1 MKTLKIF
8 SLIAAVGFL
17 ASCSSNRD
25 LVSLDEYD
33 DLYYQG
39 NDHAAAQKPAQKSE
53 FFPEDKTDAAESA
66 YYGSDGYNE
75 GPADAEPIDDSTSK
89 AAGDD
94 DYYDPDYARRI
105 DNFHRSNEPEYIY
118 DRAYDSSPRVQMSLG
133 YSSFG
138 SYGGLGFG
146 LSYGNIYRPYGYPYY
161 SPYMDPWYFHT
172 SYWYNPFYYR
182 PYYSPFFD
190 PWSPY
195 PYYSPYAMYNPY
207 RYGYGY
213 PGYGYP
219 GYGGGYPPY
228 YGGGSDYYQS
238 NTEFGRRD
246 DSSRNSRGGVVR
258 SGERGTIQEG
268 PKSSEQSR
276 DSQRLDSRERPTG
289 TRENVTEGSDYYNRS
304 ERDRVLRNQEDT
316 RMPRTREDVRSPRE
330 NVSQPRRSEPL
341 TSPYTRQRTRT
352 YDAPD
357 YNRSGTTPT
366 PSQPSRQ
373 RSTPSRDYRAP
384 SRDYSAPSN
393 NQIQRSAPSMST
405 PSTPS
410 RNSGGGG
417 SRPSRGTRSR

>member
-53 FFPEDKTDAAESA
+53 FYPEDKADAAEAA
-66 YYGSDGYNE
+66 YYGVDGYNE
-75 GPADAEPIDDSTSK
+75 GPADAEPIDEST
-89 AAGDD
+89 AETNGDAE
-94 DYYDPDYARRI
+94 YYDPDYARRI
-105 DNFHRSNEPEYIY
+105 DNFHRSDEPEYIY
-118 DRAYDSSPRVQMSLG
+118 NRAYDSSPSVRWSLG
-133 YSSFG
+133 FSTFGPYS
-138 SYGGLGFG
+138 GFG
-146 LSYGNIYRPYGYPYY
+146 FGMSYGNLYRPYGYPYY
-161 SPYMDPWYFHT
+161 SPFMDPWYFRT
-172 SYWYNPFYYR
+172 SYWYSPFYYR

-190 PWSPY
+190 PWAPY

-213 PGYGYP
+213 GYP
-219 GYGGGYPPY
+219 YYGGGYPPY
-228 YGGGSDYYQS
+228 YGGSDSYQS
-238 NTEFGRRD
+238 NTEYGPRD
-246 DSSRNSRGGVVR
+246 NSSRSSRGGVVR

-268 PKSSEQSR
+268 PKSEQTR
-276 DSQRLDSRERPTG
+276 DSRTMDSRERTTR

-304 ERDRVLRNQEDT
+304 ERDRVLRDQENT

-330 NVSQPRRSEPL
+330 NVSQPRRTEPL

-357 YNRSGTTPT
+357 YSRSRTTPT
-366 PSQPSRQ
+366 PSQPSRP
-373 RSTPSRDYRAP
+373 RIAPNRDNRAP
-384 SRDYSAPSN
+384 TRDYSAPSN
-393 NQIQRSAPSMST
+393 NRIQRSAPSTS
-405 PSTPS
+405 PTPS
-410 RNSGGGG
+410 RNSRG
-417 SRPSRGTRSR
+417 SGTSSPSPSRSTRSR